1 MNCGQHVG
9 SITWLPLL
17 EPGAAWGKR
26 PDVVES
32 QLLEMENGEND

>member
-9 SITWLPLL
+9 FITWLPLL

-26 PDVVES
+26 PNVES